1 MYMKTRTGFSIICLV
16 LAVAY
21 VIGGIVSGIG
31 EAIVIANIFLA
42 ASFIINAGEKDL

>member
-1 MYMKTRTGFSIICLV
+1 MKNRTKIGISCLV

-21 VIGGIVSGIG
+21 AIGGIVSGMG

-42 ASFIINAGEKDL
+42 ALFIINAGDKDNE